1 MATNLDATITS
12 TMTRK
17 ALGITLIA
25 GTVLALG
32 VATAQFDN
40 LQIEDAPEPQPQQ
53 QPQQKKLVRV
63 CSLNNVQA
71 NQEFQRNVR
80 LVQSQR
86 QQAIQLNSQIEN
98 ASSPEE
104 KQQFQQQLDTLMA
117 KLNENNQKMVK
128 TYGFSLTRNYTVV
141 VETAHVYMF
150 VSDAEAV
157 RYQAKQNPQQNTQN

>member
-1 MATNLDATITS
+1 
-12 TMTRK
+12 MTRK
-17 ALGITLIA
+17 ALGISLIA
-25 GTVLALG
+25 GTLLAFG

-40 LQIEDAPEPQPQQ
+40 LQIEDAPEPPAPKPQQ
-53 QPQQKKLVRV
+53 ETQQKKLVRV

-86 QQAIQLNSQIEN
+86 RQAIQLNSQIEN

-117 KLNENNQKMVK
+117 KLNQNNQKMIK

-150 VSDAEAV
+150 VSDQEAV
-157 RYQAKQNPQQNTQN
+157 RYQAKQNQKQNAQE

>member
-1 MATNLDATITS
+1 
-12 TMTRK
+12 MTRK
-17 ALGITLIA
+17 AFGITLIT

-40 LQIEDAPEPQPQQ
+40 LQIEDAPEPQAEQKA
-53 QPQQKKLVRV
+53 QQKKLVRV

-86 QQAIQLNSQIEN
+86 QQAIQLNNQIEN

-104 KQQFQQQLDTLMA
+104 KKQFQQQLDSIMA
-117 KLNENNQKMVK
+117 KLNENNQKMIK

-150 VSDAEAV
+150 VSDKEAV